1 MPLFTI
7 YDLVLLVIIA
17 IVLFI
22 FLKPKGV
29 LAGIKI
35 MSASLRIFA
44 NHKVM
49 FLQNALFLIF
59 VHIVAPVILIA
70 TIYGVA
76 ITLNIAT
83 DKINISFLHNFI
95 AIANLIWMFGSLIIA
110 VISYPLL
117 ISFAYI
123 VFYRQLLQIITE
135 DGLEKKLSFK
145 EIIIQ
150 EIKNFSKMLKF
161 FLALVSV
168 IITIRIEAFLMMI
181 RFWFSDGRFNLSRY
195 FSPYYA
201 KQLMCYV
208 PMEYALYH
216 NSSKQA
222 IIKSYQINREWTSLS
237 IYGVA
242 VSFLLGMIPIF
253 FIVYII
259 NNANDLNVLLNME
272 MLAPVI
278 AENFG
283 ATSRFIFSWSVF
295 LLIIFCISVP
305 LKMLINSFY
314 FIVYLNY
321 NNSIIEGKTDKF
333 TKDFGLFGSFLDSVS
348 ELLAKKF
355 GSEPIPI
362 YEEYIPIKEKYK
374 KMVKFNFSKH
384 KISVENEYKEINKS
398 SLDEYKISVEEKKE
412 ETTKPNFSKYKKYKK
427 LFQKKSVLVI
437 IFLMLSIS
445 AYYFIATDKFAH
457 PISPDFSTI
466 PECSSLSNF
475 DRRKEVFCQVKK
487 GVDFKLIYQGH
498 RSTSQDT
505 SENTFP
511 KIQEWG
517 GCYLEDILYDKKYI
531 KKLESEIES
540 GWRRYK
546 FRGIKKGYTE
556 IITIGT
562 CRFDKKFKI
571 FIR

>member
-22 FLKPKGV
+22 FLKPKGIS
-29 LAGIKI
+29 AGVKI

-49 FLQNALFLIF
+49 FLQNALLLIF
-59 VHIVAPVILIA
+59 VHIVAPIILIV
-70 TIYGVA
+70 TIYSVA
-76 ITLNIAT
+76 IMLNIVT
-83 DKINISFLHNFI
+83 DKISISFLHNLV
-95 AIANLIWMFGSLIIA
+95 AIASLIWMFGSLIIA

-135 DGLEKKLSFK
+135 DSLEKKLSFK

-150 EIKNFSKMLKF
+150 ETKNFPKMLKF

-168 IITIRIEAFLMMI
+168 IITIYLEVFSMMI
-181 RFWFSDGRFNLSRY
+181 GFLFSSKRFSISRY
-195 FSPYYA
+195 FLPHYV
-201 KQLMCYV
+201 KQIMCYV

-216 NSSKQA
+216 NSSKRA
-222 IIKSYQINREWTSLS
+222 IIKSYQINREWTALS
-237 IYGVA
+237 IYGIA

-259 NNANDLNVLLNME
+259 NNANDLNME
-272 MLAPVI
+272 MFESVI
-278 AENFG
+278 TKNFG
-283 ATSRFIFSWSVF
+283 ATLWMIVFWSVF
-295 LLIIFCISVP
+295 LLIIFCISIP

-333 TKDFGLFGSFLDSVS
+333 SKDFGLFGSFLDSVS

-362 YEEYIPIKEKYK
+362 YEKYIPIKEKYK
-374 KMVKFNFSKH
+374 KMIGFNSSKH
-384 KISVENEYKEINKS
+384 KIPVEREYEEINKS
-398 SLDEYKISVEEKKE
+398 NLDECKISVEKKRE
-412 ETTKPNFSKYKKYKK
+412 EVTKPNFSKHRKYKK
-427 LFQKKSVLVI
+427 LLQKKSILIVVFLV
-437 IFLMLSIS
+437 LSIFVWR
-445 AYYFIATDKFAH
+445 FITVDKYSY
-457 PISPDFSTI
+457 PISSDFSTI
-466 PECSSLSNF
+466 PECSPSPLFSEEN
-475 DRRKEVFCQVKK
+475 KISCQVKL
-487 GVDFKLIYQGH
+487 GTTFDLIKRGGE
-498 RSTSQDT
+498 SDS
-505 SENTFP
+505 SCKFP
-511 KIQEWG
+511 LWG
-517 GCYLEDILYDKKYI
+517 GCFVEDIFYDKKYI
-531 KKLESEIES
+531 KRMDDRFEGS
-540 GWRRYK
+540 GCNVTRIYRFK
-546 FRGIKKGYTE
+546 GIKKGYTE
-556 IITIGT
+556 IIFTNN
-562 CRFDKKFKI
+562 CSNPSKEHKI